1 MVHPNLATQT
11 AQVFPYTMQV
21 YFYDYVEIFFPR
33 EKTGGYSI
41 KLYTWRLRPEVQP
54 LSLLP
59 TIFDKKRTPPFHIPY
74 NDKWYSFHIP
84 SLQLCIPFNS
94 CKGNVF

>member
-1 MVHPNLATQT
+1 MVHPDLATQT
-11 AQVFPYTMQV
+11 AQVFPYTIQV

-33 EKTGGYSI
+33 EKTGRFSI

-59 TIFDKKRTPPFHIPY
+59 TIFDKKRTHPPSHILY
-74 NDKWYSFHIP
+74 ND
-84 SLQLCIPFNS
+84 N
-94 CKGNVF
+94 